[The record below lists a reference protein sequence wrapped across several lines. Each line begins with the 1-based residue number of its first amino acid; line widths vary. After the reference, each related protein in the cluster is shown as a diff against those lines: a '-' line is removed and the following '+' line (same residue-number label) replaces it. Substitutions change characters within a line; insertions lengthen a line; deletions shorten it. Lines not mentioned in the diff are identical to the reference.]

1 MLKIKVLYAVFVSF
15 FQQIGIRPIVSNIK
29 MLFTNLCLIFSK
41 QPEPLYKKKHE
52 LNLQFLKRFITSLP
66 KDDIESSPVKNYR
79 IWTLWW
85 QGEAQMPPIVKA
97 TIESIKKSTNKE
109 VVIITK
115 DNYLEWIELPDCIK
129 EKIRTNGIGLAHL
142 SDYIRISLLC
152 KYGGLW
158 IDSTVYCANRIPEW
172 IYNQTFFTIKASS
185 HSHKYI
191 PMGKWNMQ
199 ILGSNQTNCR
209 IFVYMKYFLEEYW
222 SKYDKPIDYCFFDY
236 GMEIQYNND
245 KNSKQLIDNVPMT
258 NENMHSLLPI
268 LNSTYDEHVFSG
280 LISNTTF
287 FKLTYKLNFLNQ
299 INPDSYYKKII
310 EP

>member
-1 MLKIKVLYAVFVSF
+1 M
-15 FQQIGIRPIVSNIK
+15 
-29 MLFTNLCLIFSK
+29 
-41 QPEPLYKKKHE
+41 
-52 LNLQFLKRFITSLP
+52 
-66 KDDIESSPVKNYR
+66 
-79 IWTLWW
+79 
-85 QGEAQMPPIVKA
+85 
-97 TIESIKKSTNKE
+97 
-109 VVIITK
+109 VIITK
-115 DNYLEWIELPDCIK
+115 DNYLEWIELPDYIK
-129 EKIRTNGIGLAHL
+129 EKIRTNRIGLAHL

-172 IYNQTFFTIKASS
+172 IYNQTFFTIKAPS

-209 IFVYMKYFLEEYW
+209 IFVYMKNFLEEYW
-222 SKYDKPIDYCFFDY
+222 RKYDKPIDYCFFDY
-236 GMEIQYNND
+236 GMEIQYKND

-268 LNSTYDEHVFSG
+268 LNNNYDEHIFSG
-280 LISNTTF
+280 LTSDTTF

-299 INPDSYYKKII
+299 INPNSYYKKII